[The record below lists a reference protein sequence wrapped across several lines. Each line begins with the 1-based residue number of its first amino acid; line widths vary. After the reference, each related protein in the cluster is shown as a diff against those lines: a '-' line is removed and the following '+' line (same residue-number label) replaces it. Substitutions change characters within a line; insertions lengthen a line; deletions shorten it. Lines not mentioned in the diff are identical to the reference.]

1 MSKKWKIEEAGE
13 RFGKVLADSIVEG
26 HQYIMSDQGK
36 EVAVVVSI
44 AEWRRLNAMK
54 KPPKYA
60 DIKEW
65 LLAPEARTEC
75 LTPPRQPLRHRPPPT
90 FD

>member
-26 HQYIMSDQGK
+26 HQYIMSDLGK
-36 EVAVVVSI
+36 DVAVVVSI
-44 AEWRRLNAMK
+44 AEWRRLEKMRK
-54 KPPKYA
+54 SI

-75 LTPPRQPLRHRPPPT
+75 LVPPRQPIQHRPPPT

>member
-1 MSKKWKIEEAGE
+1 MGKKWKIEEAGE
-13 RFGKVLADSIVEG
+13 RLGKVIADSIVEG

-44 AEWRRLNAMK
+44 AEWRRLEKMRK
-54 KPPKYA
+54 SI

-75 LTPPRQPLRHRPPPT
+75 LVPPRQPIQHRPPPT